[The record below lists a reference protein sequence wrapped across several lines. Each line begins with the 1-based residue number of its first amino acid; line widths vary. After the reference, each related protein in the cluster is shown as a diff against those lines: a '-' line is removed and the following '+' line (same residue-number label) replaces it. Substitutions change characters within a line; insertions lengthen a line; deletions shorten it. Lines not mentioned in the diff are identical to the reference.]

1 MNPENDWR
9 EKMIN
14 QKNKAIEVKDLV
26 KTFGEKRA
34 VDKLS
39 FTVEKGTIFGLLGH
53 NGAGKSTTIDC
64 LLGTQKYDSANVTLL
79 GKDPR
84 KERKKLFQYVGVQFQ
99 EAAFQNQLKVK
110 EICEITHSL
119 YEKPIDWVKTL
130 DEFGLSAKINSF
142 LATLSGG
149 EKQKLCII
157 LAIMGNPEIIFLD
170 ELTTGLDPKARREVW
185 RYLLM
190 LKEKGVT
197 IFLTSHYMDEVE
209 TLCDQIL
216 VLKNGREVA
225 SGTVTDIVLESKKDT
240 LEEAFL
246 TLIGEEY

>member
-1 MNPENDWR
+1 
-9 EKMIN
+9 MIN

-225 SGTVTDIVLESKKDT
+225 SGTVKDIVEESKKDT

-246 TLIGEEY
+246 TLIG

>member
-1 MNPENDWR
+1 
-9 EKMIN
+9 MIN

-197 IFLTSHYMDEVE
+197 IFLTSRYMDEVE

-225 SGTVTDIVLESKKDT
+225 SGTVKDIVEESKKDT

>member
-1 MNPENDWR
+1 MEGKDD
-9 EKMIN
+9 
-14 QKNKAIEVKDLV
+14 QSKNKAIEVKDLV

-34 VDKLS
+34 VNKLS

-225 SGTVTDIVLESKKDT
+225 SGTVKDIVEESKKDT

>member
-1 MNPENDWR
+1 
-9 EKMIN
+9 MIN

-130 DEFGLSAKINSF
+130 DEFGLSAKINLF

-225 SGTVTDIVLESKKDT
+225 SGTVKDIVEESKKDT

>member
-1 MNPENDWR
+1 
-9 EKMIN
+9 MID

-39 FTVEKGTIFGLLGH
+39 FIVEKGMIFGLLGH

-64 LLGTQKYDSANVTLL
+64 LLGTQKYDSANITLL
-79 GKDPR
+79 GRDPR

-99 EAAFQNQLKVK
+99 ESAFQNQLKVK

-119 YEKPIDWVKTL
+119 YEKPIDWIATL
-130 DEFGLSAKINSF
+130 DEFGLSAKLNSF
-142 LATLSGG
+142 LSTLSGG
-149 EKQKLCII
+149 EKQKLCIV

-209 TLCDQIL
+209 SLCDKIL
-216 VLKNGREVA
+216 VLKEGKEVA
-225 SGTVTDIVLESKKDT
+225 SGTVAEIVMESKKDT

>member
-1 MNPENDWR
+1 
-9 EKMIN
+9 MIN

-185 RYLLM
+185 RHLLM

-225 SGTVTDIVLESKKDT
+225 SGTVKDIVEESKKDT

>member
-1 MNPENDWR
+1 MV
-9 EKMIN
+9 I
-14 QKNKAIEVKDLV
+14 KNKAIEVKNLV

-64 LLGTQKYDSANVTLL
+64 ILGTQNYDSANITLL
-79 GKDPR
+79 GKR
-84 KERKKLFQYVGVQFQ
+84 TKKLFQYVGVQFQ
-99 EAAFQNQLKVK
+99 ESAFQNQLKVK

-119 YEKPIDWVKTL
+119 YKRPIDWMKTL
-130 DEFGLSAKINSF
+130 DEFGLSTKLNAF

-149 EKQKLCII
+149 EKQKLCIV

-190 LKEKGVT
+190 LKERGVT

-209 TLCDQIL
+209 TLCDHIL
-216 VLKNGREVA
+216 VLKDGKEIA
-225 SGTVTDIVLESKKDT
+225 SGTVAEIIVESKKAN

-246 TLIGEEY
+246 GLIGEEY

>member
-1 MNPENDWR
+1 
-9 EKMIN
+9 MIN

-53 NGAGKSTTIDC
+53 NGAGKTTTIDC

>member
-1 MNPENDWR
+1 
-9 EKMIN
+9 MID
-14 QKNKAIEVKDLV
+14 KNTNAIEVKDLV
-26 KTFGEKRA
+26 KTYGDKRA
-34 VDKLS
+34 VDNLS
-39 FTVEKGTIFGLLGH
+39 FAVEKGTIFGLLGH

-64 LLGTQKYDSANVTLL
+64 LLGTQKYDSADITLL

-119 YEKPIDWVKTL
+119 YEKPIDWMRTL
-130 DEFGLSAKINSF
+130 DEFGLSAKKNSF

-149 EKQKLCII
+149 EKQKLYIL

-209 TLCDQIL
+209 ILCDRIL
-216 VLKNGREVA
+216 VLKEGKEVA
-225 SGTVTDIVLESKKDT
+225 SGTVAEIVLESKKDT

-246 TLIGEEY
+246 ALIGEEY

>member
-1 MNPENDWR
+1 
-9 EKMIN
+9 MIN

-64 LLGTQKYDSANVTLL
+64 LLGTQKYDSAKVTLL

-99 EAAFQNQLKVK
+99 EAAFQNQLKVI

-119 YEKPIDWVKTL
+119 YEKPIDWKKTL
-130 DEFGLSAKINSF
+130 DEFGLSAKKNSF

-225 SGTVTDIVLESKKDT
+225 SGTVKDIVEESKKDT

>member
-1 MNPENDWR
+1 
-9 EKMIN
+9 MIN

-119 YEKPIDWVKTL
+119 YEKPIDWVNTL

-225 SGTVTDIVLESKKDT
+225 SGTVKDIVEESKKDT

>member
-1 MNPENDWR
+1 
-9 EKMIN
+9 MIN

-225 SGTVTDIVLESKKDT
+225 SGTVKDIVEESKKDT

-246 TLIGEEY
+246 ILIGEEY